1 MLDQTNPATPMAD
14 ETGLTEAS
22 RPVLP
27 RYARLHYDKVRG
39 AWVLLVPERVL
50 VPDDTAVEILQ
61 LCDGKR
67 TIADIIDV
75 LAAKY
80 VADRD
85 MIGTDVIAMLEDL
98 RGKDFLTV
106 AREE

>member
-1 MLDQTNPATPMAD
+1 MLGTAELMTEQDAA
-14 ETGLTEAS
+14 LTEAS

-39 AWVLLVPERVL
+39 RHVLLVPERVL
-50 VPDDTAVEILQ
+50 IPDETAVEILQ
-61 LCDGKR
+61 LCDGVR

-80 VADRD
+80 VADRAA
-85 MIGTDVIAMLEDL
+85 IGADVIAMLEDL
-98 RGKDFLTV
+98 RGRDFLV
-106 AREE
+106 VRED

>member
-1 MLDQTNPATPMAD
+1 MTD
-14 ETGLTEAS
+14 ERPPLTEAS

-27 RYARLHYDKVRG
+27 RYARLHYDKVRQRH
-39 AWVLLVPERVL
+39 VLLVPERVL
-50 VPDDTAVEILQ
+50 VPDDTAIEILQ

-67 TIADIIDV
+67 TIGDIVDL

-85 MIGTDVIAMLEDL
+85 LIGGDVIVMLEDL
-98 RGKDFLTV
+98 RGRDFLV
-106 AREE
+106 VVEGD